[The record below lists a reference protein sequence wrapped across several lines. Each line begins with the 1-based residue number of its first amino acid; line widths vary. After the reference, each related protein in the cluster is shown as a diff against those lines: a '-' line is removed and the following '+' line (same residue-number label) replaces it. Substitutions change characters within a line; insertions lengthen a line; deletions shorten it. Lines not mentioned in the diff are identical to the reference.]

1 MTFPAY
7 WAATSVGMGFIPA
20 GQSSDQ
26 AKDIRKACMLNI
38 CSCHLNLGQLDFC
51 AKECTEVLS
60 IDASNRKALYRRGQA
75 YSGLSRYTA
84 CQSVVSH
91 CVSCMPVG
99 PSLQDRC
106 LDCNH

>member
-7 WAATSVGMGFIPA
+7 WATTSIDMDVIPA
-20 GQSSDQ
+20 GQPSDQ

-51 AKECTEVLS
+51 AKECNEVLS

-84 CQSVVSH
+84 YQSVVSSF
-91 CVSCMPVG
+91 VSCTTAG
-99 PSLQDRC
+99 PAAQGRC
-106 LDCNH
+106 LDYYH